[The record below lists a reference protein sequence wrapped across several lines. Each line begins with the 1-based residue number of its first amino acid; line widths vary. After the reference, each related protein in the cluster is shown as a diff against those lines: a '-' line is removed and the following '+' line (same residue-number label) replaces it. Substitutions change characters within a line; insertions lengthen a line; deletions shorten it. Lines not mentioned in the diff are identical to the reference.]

1 MIRDD
6 YSHDH
11 LEGSNS
17 SKLRDDCL
25 LELPELRG
33 GITVPETKRMDEI
46 AMNLRTVARGADVI
60 E

>member
-6 YSHDH
+6 YGHDH
-11 LEGSNS
+11 LEGSNC
-17 SKLRDDCL
+17 SKLRDDCR

-46 AMNLRTVARGADVI
+46 AMNLGTVARGADVI

>member
-6 YSHDH
+6 YSYDH

-17 SKLRDDCL
+17 SKLRDDCC
-25 LELPELRG
+25 LELPEMRG
-33 GITVPETKRMDEI
+33 CVTVSGLKRMNEI
-46 AMNLRTVARGADVI
+46 AMNLRTVARGANVM

>member
-6 YSHDH
+6 YSNDH

-17 SKLRDDCL
+17 SKLRDDCR

-33 GITVPETKRMDEI
+33 CLTVAESKRMNEI
-46 AMNLRTVARGADVI
+46 AVNLRTVARGANVM